1 MHHCWTQCRIMGCL
15 VMAKTANYSVI
26 ARIYTFFFIE
36 KMELKFY
43 FESIYVAMLHV
54 LKKNLMIY
62 WHLLGGEL

>member
-1 MHHCWTQCRIMGCL
+1 
-15 VMAKTANYSVI
+15 MAKTANYSVI

-54 LKKNLMIY
+54 L
-62 WHLLGGEL
+62 